1 MTHKAN
7 NSQYSAGHYLISAL
21 NPASSLWH
29 QCEGR
34 IRPATEVCWDAHT
47 GLPIIKTSAFYLSH
61 TSKVSHLS
69 LPFWHARSPL
79 VTAGVAARTKRN
91 HLKPAQVSDDL
102 WARDDVKGT
111 SLVFSVLPTPPPP
124 PPLLWGQKSNGC
136 LWHNGSGDK
145 YTVQGQILDLSF
157 VSRIA

>member
-79 VTAGVAARTKRN
+79 ATAGVADK
-91 HLKPAQVSDDL
+91 AQVACQQEPNEITWSQHRCQMIYGL
-102 WARDDVKGT
+102 GMTWRALPWSSQCCLHPHPHPPFSEVRRVTVVYGT
-111 SLVFSVLPTPPPP
+111 MAQETNTPCKD
-124 PPLLWGQKSNGC
+124 KS
-136 LWHNGSGDK
+136 
-145 YTVQGQILDLSF
+145 
-157 VSRIA
+157 